1 MRSPY
6 RPVRSELKDVVTET
20 SNIKT
25 FVLEPEESL
34 AFKAG
39 QFVELT
45 VPGLGEAPFTPSS
58 SPAEA
63 ERLAVS
69 VMEAGRV
76 TAALHRLDVGAT
88 LGLCGPYGNEY
99 PLDSYTG
106 KDILILGGGVGLAP
120 LRSLLLALLEER
132 GRFGRIVL
140 CYGAR
145 TPDDLIYKDQLPQWS
160 DMDALE
166 VHLTVDNADDTWQG
180 KVGVVTTV
188 LDEVSM
194 DFGQAITAVC
204 GPPVM
209 MKFGTLALLDKGFAP
224 ANIYLS
230 MEKNMS
236 CGIGQCGHCRLGPYY
251 VCRDGPV
258 FTYDMVKDIPEVWA

>member
-6 RPVRSELKDVVTET
+6 RPVRSELKDVVSET

-25 FVLEPEESL
+25 FVLEPEEPL

-58 SPAEA
+58 SPSEA
-63 ERLAVS
+63 ERLAIS
-69 VMEAGRV
+69 IMEAGRV
-76 TAALHRLDVGAT
+76 TAALHRLDVGAV
-88 LGLCGPYGNEY
+88 LGLRGPYGNEY
-99 PLDSYTG
+99 PLDGYAG

-132 GRFGRIVL
+132 DRFGRIVL

-145 TPDDLIYKDQLPQWS
+145 SPGDLIYKDQLPQWTE
-160 DMDALE
+160 MDGLE

-188 LDEVSM
+188 LDDVSM
-194 DFGQAITAVC
+194 DFGKAITAVC

-209 MKFGTLALLDKGFAP
+209 MKFGTLALLDKGFLP

-258 FTYDMVKDIPEVWA
+258 FTYEQLQDVANIW